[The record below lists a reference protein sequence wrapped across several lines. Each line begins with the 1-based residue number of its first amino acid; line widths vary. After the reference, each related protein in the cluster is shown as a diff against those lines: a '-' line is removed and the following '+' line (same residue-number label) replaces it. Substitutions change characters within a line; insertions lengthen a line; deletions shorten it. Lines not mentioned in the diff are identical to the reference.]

1 MMIRRMLS
9 MNDKEIVNSMVDA
22 IMEIERKNSRDKF
35 STEQISKKN
44 TIKEILD
51 VLDEVTK
58 DENKSN

>member
-1 MMIRRMLS
+1 